1 MTEWKKYEGTHEQIA
16 ELRNAK
22 EGVCLMFEHSKESFI
37 YSLKDISTV
46 DGVPTLS
53 NTVTHYLICNPRPH
67 AKMIKQWAQT
77 GQPVW
82 IRECRSPGAKTR
94 SFVYE
99 TYNPDWNIPG
109 AEYSFT
115 PFVD

>member
-1 MTEWKKYEGTHEQIA
+1 M
-16 ELRNAK
+16 RNAK
-22 EGVCLMFEHSKESFI
+22 DGVCLMFEHSKESFI